1 MQTSV
6 AQKSTGYPD
15 WHHLATH
22 AMQYA
27 MMKHDDEGK
36 GMSPKQLIRY
46 FGSRPDWSFLVHG
59 AAWGFL
65 TSHLRSSNQL
75 LFSDDP
81 LIRDHHQAL
90 IGSSANNGDE
100 EVVLYVKRG
109 KNVFT
114 NICSSRKFVF
124 NQQRSSSARPYEYG
138 DDSRRS
144 RQLTSRLQSKELST
158 TTTKKNSNRSSRSS
172 GSRKKRR
179 LLNAG
184 GQYPPSTNFIS
195 SPFLQ
200 SAIHEYGDDDGQG
213 HGGGGGGGEEGA
225 NTGGYNSNYIPKDTP
240 WVDEC
245 HHGYGH
251 GAFMFAV
258 ESLARANKPITVEE
272 VCV

>member
-6 AQKSTGYPD
+6 ARKSTGYPD

-27 MMKHDDEGK
+27 MMMEHDDEGK
-36 GMSPKQLIRY
+36 VMSPKQLIRY

-65 TSHLRSSNQL
+65 TSHLRSHQL

-81 LIRDHHQAL
+81 LIRDHQAL
-90 IGSSANNGDE
+90 TGGSSANNGDE
-100 EVVLYVKRG
+100 EVVLYVKESAAALAELCAPTPFAFPQRPSHHHQDG
-109 KNVFT
+109 TTAIVT
-114 NICSSRKFVF
+114 EEE
-124 NQQRSSSARPYEYG
+124 QQEEEREEY
-138 DDSRRS
+138 S
-144 RQLTSRLQSKELST
+144 
-158 TTTKKNSNRSSRSS
+158 
-172 GSRKKRR
+172 
-179 LLNAG
+179 
-184 GQYPPSTNFIS
+184 
-195 SPFLQ
+195 
-200 SAIHEYGDDDGQG
+200 
-213 HGGGGGGGEEGA
+213 
-225 NTGGYNSNYIPKDTP
+225 SNYIPKDTP

-272 VCV
+272 VCVCAYYYYYSLTLIIHTYIYAQPYICVTGD